1 MNILEDLKEKIRLVE
16 REIERWVPRS
26 IKPEPLGNSMR
37 HLFSAGGK
45 RLRPCLLL
53 LSCEAV
59 GGRAEDALEAAAA
72 IEILHT
78 FTLIHDDVMDRD
90 EMRRGVRTV
99 HVLWGIPMAII
110 AGDALFAKVFE
121 ALSENVRKLGLP
133 AEKAVEI
140 FRTISVASFEICQ
153 GQAMDMLMAQKER
166 VSEAEYLRMVSGK
179 TGALL
184 DASMKIGAIIGGG
197 KDREISALSIFG
209 RKIGIAFQ
217 IRDDVLG
224 ITGEESKFGKPVG
237 SDIREGKRT
246 LPIIYALRR
255 LPPEKRKTVESVLGK
270 GKISRKKLEEVV
282 KLLEECG
289 AIEYSSKLAQNL
301 VNEAKEELSAIRDSR
316 AKETLLALAD
326 FVITRSI

>member
-1 MNILEDLKEKIRLVE
+1 MDVLRRLSGKIRLVE
-16 REIERWVPRS
+16 RELRRWIPESVE
-26 IKPEPLGNSMR
+26 PEPLGKSMK

-45 RLRPCLLL
+45 RLRPCLVL

-59 GGRAEDALEAAAA
+59 GGKPEDALEAAAA
-72 IEILHT
+72 VEILHT

-90 EMRRGVRTV
+90 EFRRGVRTV
-99 HVLWGIPMAII
+99 HVLWGVPMAII

-121 ALSENVRKLGLP
+121 ALAENVRRLKLP

-140 FRTISVASFEICQ
+140 FRSISVASFEICR
-153 GQAMDMLMAQKER
+153 GQAMDILMAER
-166 VSEAEYLRMVSGK
+166 RTASESEYLEMVSGK

-184 DASMKIGAIIGGG
+184 DASMRIGAIIGGG
-197 KDREISALSIFG
+197 SEREIGALSAFG

-255 LPPEKRKTVESVLGK
+255 LSPAKRRLLKGALGK
-270 GKISRKKLEEVV
+270 GRISGSRLERIVRM
-282 KLLEECG
+282 LQECG
-289 AIEYSSKLAQNL
+289 AIDYSLNLARRL
-301 VNEAKEELSAIRDSR
+301 VEEAKAELSAVGESEAKEI
-316 AKETLLALAD
+316 LLDLAD
-326 FVITRSI
+326 FAVTRSF

>member
-1 MNILEDLKEKIRLVE
+1 MDVLENLKEKIELVE
-16 REIERWVPRS
+16 REIERWAPRS

-59 GGRAEDALEAAAA
+59 GGKVEDALEAAAA
-72 IEILHT
+72 VEILHT

-90 EMRRGVRTV
+90 ELRRGVKTV

-121 ALSENVRKLGLP
+121 ALSENVRRLRLS

-140 FRTISVASFEICQ
+140 FRTISVASFEICR
-153 GQAMDMLMAQKER
+153 GQAMDVLMVQKDR
-166 VSEAEYLRMVSGK
+166 VSEEEYLKMVSGK

-197 KDREISALSIFG
+197 KEKEISALSTFG

-224 ITGEESKFGKPVG
+224 IIGEESKFGKPIG

-246 LPIIYALRR
+246 LPIIYALRH
-255 LPPEKRKTVESVLGK
+255 LPLEKKKMVEEVLGE
-270 GKISRKKLEEVV
+270 GKISRKKLEKVIN
-282 KLLEECG
+282 LLEECG
-289 AIEYSSKLAQNL
+289 AIEYSSKLALEL
-301 VNEAKEELSAIRDSR
+301 VDEAKKELSVIRDSR

>member
-1 MNILEDLKEKIRLVE
+1 MGVLEDLRDKIELVE
-16 REIERWVPRS
+16 REIQRWIPES
-26 IKPEPLGNSMR
+26 IRPEPLGDSMR

-90 EMRRGVRTV
+90 ELRRGVKTV
-99 HVLWGIPMAII
+99 HVLWGVPMAII

-121 ALSENVRKLGLP
+121 ALAENVRRLGLP
-133 AEKAVEI
+133 SDKAVEI
-140 FRTISVASFEICQ
+140 FRSISEASFEICR
-153 GQAMDMLMAQKER
+153 GQAMDILMAQRGEASEEEYLEM
-166 VSEAEYLRMVSGK
+166 VSEK

-184 DASMKIGAIIGGG
+184 DASMKTGAILGGG
-197 KDREISALSIFG
+197 SREEIAALSSFG

-224 ITGEESKFGKPVG
+224 ITGEESEFGKPIG

-246 LPIIYALRR
+246 LPVIYALSK
-255 LPPEKRKTVESVLGK
+255 LPPAKGKIVRNALGK
-270 GKISRKKLEEVV
+270 GKISERKLREVV
-282 KLLEECG
+282 GLLEECG
-289 AIEYSSKLAQNL
+289 AIEYSSRLARKL
-301 VNEAKEELSAIRDSR
+301 VDEAKRELSVIEESR
-316 AKETLLALAD
+316 AKKTLLELAD
-326 FVITRSI
+326 FVITRSS

>member
-1 MNILEDLKEKIRLVE
+1 MDILGDLKEKIRLVE
-16 REIERWVPRS
+16 KEIERWVPRS

-59 GGRAEDALEAAAA
+59 GGKTEDALEAAAA

-90 EMRRGVRTV
+90 ELRRGVKTV

-121 ALSENVRKLGLP
+121 ALSENVRRLGLP
-133 AEKAVEI
+133 AGKAVEI
-140 FRTISVASFEICQ
+140 FRTISVTSFEICQ
-153 GQAMDMLMAQKER
+153 GQAMDILMARKEK
-166 VSEAEYLRMVSGK
+166 VSEDEYLKMVSGK

-197 KDREISALSIFG
+197 TEKEVSALSNFG
-209 RKIGIAFQ
+209 RKIGTAFQ
-217 IRDDVLG
+217 IRDDILG
-224 ITGEESKFGKPVG
+224 IIGEESKFGKPIG

-246 LPIIYALRR
+246 LPIIYAFKR
-255 LPPEKRKTVESVLGK
+255 LPPEKKKMIESVLGR
-270 GKISRKKLEEVV
+270 GRISRKKLEEVV
-282 KLLEECG
+282 NLLEECG
-289 AIEYSSKLAQNL
+289 AIEYSSKLALDL
-301 VNEAKEELSAIRDSR
+301 VGEAKGELSIIADSR
-316 AKETLLALAD
+316 AKEMLLTLAD

>member
-1 MNILEDLKEKIRLVE
+1 MDVLENLKEKIELVE

-59 GGRAEDALEAAAA
+59 GGKVEDALEAAAA
-72 IEILHT
+72 VEILHT

-90 EMRRGVRTV
+90 ELRRGVKTV

-121 ALSENVRKLGLP
+121 ALSENVRRLRLS

-140 FRTISVASFEICQ
+140 FRTISVASFEICR
-153 GQAMDMLMAQKER
+153 GQAMDVLMVQKDR
-166 VSEAEYLRMVSGK
+166 VSEEEYLKMVSGK

-197 KDREISALSIFG
+197 KEKEISALSTFG

-224 ITGEESKFGKPVG
+224 IIGEESKFGKPIG

-246 LPIIYALRR
+246 LPIIYALRH
-255 LPPEKRKTVESVLGK
+255 LPLEKKKMVEEVLGE
-270 GKISRKKLEEVV
+270 GKISRKKLEKVIN
-282 KLLEECG
+282 LLEECG
-289 AIEYSSKLAQNL
+289 AIEYSSKLALEL
-301 VNEAKEELSAIRDSR
+301 VDEAKKELSVIRDSR